1 MNNETR
7 QKCISQGRHFI
18 ESRFG
23 PGWTHIDDVQ
33 QALIDHA
40 YDDNAPGK
48 NSWYKKRRCLIEY
61 YLSVWNVE
69 DAFRIKSTPFPEDAP
84 KKKEGTCSKKVSVED
99 FNKLIAGCMSKKT
112 PDESLACS
120 IIIAWFTGCRP
131 SEFMTI
137 EPLSDNRIHITG
149 SKKTKNG
156 SRGLDR
162 TLQFD
167 KEIFENLIVAI
178 KHMRKE
184 LTKAN
189 VAQNA
194 DAAVKR
200 LEEKLRRLNQKLFP
214 RRKKHITFK
223 SFRHQL
229 GSNLKGSDTSRIEAA
244 AIFGHQSVNSLN
256 TYGDSRSGQGKL
268 LPKASQES
276 MDNVRVR
283 EVNNIKFLKQKRIE
297 RTKPKAATEDD
308 KTINRQ
314 RIKYL

>member
-1 MNNETR
+1 MKKETS
-7 QKCISQGRHFI
+7 QKYISQGRHFI

-33 QALIDHA
+33 QALINHA
-40 YDDNAPGK
+40 YDDNPPGK
-48 NSWYKKRRCLIEY
+48 NSWNKKRRCLIEY

-69 DAFRIKSTPFPEDAP
+69 DAFRIKSTPFPEDAT
-84 KKKEGTCSKKVSVED
+84 KKKEGTCSKKVSLKD
-99 FNKLIAGCMSKKT
+99 FNTLIAGCMNKKT
-112 PDESLACS
+112 PDEALACS

-137 EPLSDNRIHITG
+137 QPLSDDRIHITG

-156 SRGLDR
+156 LRGLNR

-167 KEIFENLIVAI
+167 EEIFENLIGAL

-184 LTKAN
+184 LAKPN
-189 VAQNA
+189 VGQNA
-194 DAAVKR
+194 NAAVKR
-200 LEEKLRRLNQKLFP
+200 LEGRLAALNKKLFP

-223 SFRHQL
+223 TFRHQL

-283 EVNNIKFLKQKRIE
+283 EVSNIKFLDQKRIE
-297 RTKPKAATEDD
+297 RAKSKAATEDV
-308 KTINRQ
+308 KTVYRQ
-314 RIKYL
+314 RITYL